1 MRKFII
7 SLAVA
12 TSALAVAAPAAA
24 QYYPQPQP
32 RGYPQQG
39 YGYPQQQ
46 GYGYN
51 SNYGQVRA
59 LQGRVNA
66 IQRQVE
72 NLRQRRAITRNE
84 ANALRSESRN
94 VERRLQSASRYGLQP
109 RERQDIEIRIARL
122 EQHVRHEVRDGNHWG
137 QNGYNNGQAFN
148 PYDRD
153 HDGRDDRY
161 EDDHG
166 RVHD

>member
-1 MRKFII
+1 MRKVII

-12 TSALAVAAPAAA
+12 ASAVAVATPAAA
-24 QYYPQPQP
+24 QYYSQPQP
-32 RGYPQQG
+32 QG

-59 LQGRVNA
+59 LQVRVDS

-72 NLRQRRAITRNE
+72 RLRQRHAITRKE
-84 ANALRSESRN
+84 ASSLRYESGN

-122 EQHVRHEVRDGNHWG
+122 EQHVRHEVRDGNGNRWG
-137 QNGYNNGQAFN
+137 QNAYNNGQAYN
-148 PYDRD
+148 GYDRD
-153 HDGRDDRY
+153 RDGRDDRY

-166 RVHD
+166 RDRD